1 MIRDAR
7 LLLNRFVDAA
17 RHISKSPQSV
27 RNSETMA
34 RRSLIWLLNRTSE
47 RRCHDPRDK
56 FFALYG
62 MVPGI
67 QKVFPVDYEKSESDV
82 ELEVTAFILNHCIG
96 GAVIFATFS
105 LQTHPFLPSWVPSYR
120 NSTVVYNPG
129 QILGS
134 SGRLAPCLQQL
145 NGAAP
150 AQVGDLVK
158 GWSEDMSRVTLSIFA
173 RKLGTVRDIFSS
185 KAPEKGFCRRFNP
198 SYTPTF
204 TTLPTDDIGRVLR
217 GIREPDTILRR
228 IARALAS
235 FSPGGAARVTRDPAN
250 AFGGVFQ
257 GPGPETDLEMGKRI
271 STTWDQA
278 CDVSLRCKV
287 FFTTNE
293 GLFGIGV
300 GYYEVGD
307 ILITL
312 PETPVPMI
320 LRQTA
325 HVQPHPFLD
334 EGDEN
339 TYYQMVGTAF
349 VDGLM
354 EPLFLDDSIVSE
366 VAGRKLEAFLI
377 R

>member
-1 MIRDAR
+1 
-7 LLLNRFVDAA
+7 
-17 RHISKSPQSV
+17 
-27 RNSETMA
+27 MA

-129 QILGS
+129 QIFGS

-173 RKLGTVRDIFSS
+173 RNWEQFGIFSLQ
-185 KAPEKGFCRRFNP
+185 KHQRRGP
-198 SYTPTF
+198 VADSIHPTHR
-204 TTLPTDDIGRVLR
+204 P
-217 GIREPDTILRR
+217 LRR
-228 IARALAS
+228 CQL
-235 FSPGGAARVTRDPAN
+235 
-250 AFGGVFQ
+250 
-257 GPGPETDLEMGKRI
+257 
-271 STTWDQA
+271 TTSA
-278 CDVSLRCKV
+278 EC
-287 FFTTNE
+287 
-293 GLFGIGV
+293 
-300 GYYEVGD
+300 
-307 ILITL
+307 
-312 PETPVPMI
+312 
-320 LRQTA
+320 
-325 HVQPHPFLD
+325 
-334 EGDEN
+334 
-339 TYYQMVGTAF
+339 
-349 VDGLM
+349 
-354 EPLFLDDSIVSE
+354 
-366 VAGRKLEAFLI
+366 
-377 R
+377 